1 METLLQSR
9 NRFVQWYLVL
19 KGRSLA
25 CSTSNN
31 MSGSSRA
38 DMKQKKQFVFSSC
51 PQVWSG
57 APSWHGQRLLCSSSA
72 PEGKADPSSN
82 TPYHVEINPGRC
94 SWPCDLCEG
103 FPFRIEASRLCTCF
117 CFPSEEKWHLLQIY
131 LTAQAHL
138 ELAARVAFVPGI
150 FLSVA
155 GIVNDEK
162 KGERER
168 PASWETEAAAFQTR
182 MIWFGSVL

>member
-9 NRFVQWYLVL
+9 NRFVQWYFVL

-38 DMKQKKQFVFSSC
+38 EMKQKKQFVFSSC

-82 TPYHVEINPGRC
+82 TPYHIEINPGRC
-94 SWPCDLCEG
+94 ARPCDLCEG
-103 FPFRIEASRLCTCF
+103 FPFRIETSRLCTCF
-117 CFPSEEKWHLLQIY
+117 CFPSEEKMTFATDLPDSSGSFG
-131 LTAQAHL
+131 
-138 ELAARVAFVPGI
+138 ARSSVAFVPGI
-150 FLSVA
+150 FFCLWRGV
-155 GIVNDEK
+155 
-162 KGERER
+162 
-168 PASWETEAAAFQTR
+168 
-182 MIWFGSVL
+182 